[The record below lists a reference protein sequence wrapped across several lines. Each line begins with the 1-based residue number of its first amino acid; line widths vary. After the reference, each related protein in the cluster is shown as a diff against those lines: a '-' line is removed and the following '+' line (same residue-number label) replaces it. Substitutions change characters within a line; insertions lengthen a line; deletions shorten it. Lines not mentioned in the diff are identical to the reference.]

1 MAKFNVGSFFK
12 NAIKGAAQQYNA
24 NVAFERKRQAEEEA
38 GIAASKR
45 DFENRRKLIMEE
57 QKWKAHFNASVPK
70 KDDKK
75 YAAMFNVLN
84 PKYNTD
90 LFNQKVQTAGF
101 GEFFKDGKIRIP
113 RGANYESA
121 NDQQKREDTFT
132 QMSTVMNPKFL
143 QLFNDDPAL
152 TNTIIT
158 SLADAWQNNLI
169 LEEDKNANGKKV
181 WTFKKSQW
189 DYLSGIPELA
199 EIVAQRVGT
208 KVKELDKYIKESGD
222 YSDGNATMYEFTK
235 ERFAFGTND
244 FFRNI
249 GPDGKKLFN
258 EQQVGILKRIAP
270 RTPGI
275 DVSKPI
281 KISSVANELNDF
293 AKAQGT
299 VEDKNKQVVQKV
311 TAGEIIDAIA
321 VAMPILQDVDD
332 PRDINNSEKTDALKR
347 KLKKLGF
354 NHYLYNDPQVML
366 KVISNA
372 LPASFR
378 YQQNLQFSA
387 NGQIDLKQRGILKEF
402 VGGSSPRASMN
413 IKQRSATDL
422 QNDAASV
429 MFLIDNEAETGAAA
443 SIPRNVVAF
452 GNVVQ
457 SLMGSAV
464 KAFGGDGRIV
474 SKFGDLFSQHQE
486 EYNAAINSPD
496 DSGKEQRIKNALLKF
511 YATRMTFRLAAD
523 IQNTGGTQAGPRISD
538 DDVARIQEG
547 LQLLFLADDVALREI
562 AEAIHADAEKK
573 KVIYQAY
580 MSSDIKEVATAH
592 IMQNMQG
599 GDIVDTVFKIS
610 RKYKDKLK
618 GSKFGNKEGLVIRG
632 FGSVTSIEPVKIDGQ
647 GDGKKEDSD
656 KKGKPRIDL

>member
-1 MAKFNVGSFFK
+1 MGLNVGSFFK

-24 NVAFERKRQAEEEA
+24 NVAFERKRQADEEA
-38 GIAASKR
+38 GIKASER
-45 DFENRRKLIMEE
+45 DFENRRKLIKEE
-57 QKWKAHFNASVPK
+57 QKWKAYYNTSVPK

-84 PKYNTD
+84 PKYNTN
-90 LFNQKVQTAGF
+90 LFNQKVQAAGF
-101 GEFFKDGKIRIP
+101 GEFFKDGKIYIP

-132 QMSTVMNPKFL
+132 QMSTVMSPQFLKF
-143 QLFNDDPAL
+143 FDDDPAL
-152 TNTIIT
+152 KNTIIT

-189 DYLSGIPELA
+189 NYLSSIPELA
-199 EIVAQRVGT
+199 ETVAQRVGT

-244 FFRNI
+244 FFRNV

-258 EQQVGILKRIAP
+258 EQQVSILKRIAP

-281 KISSVANELNDF
+281 RISSVANELNDF

-299 VEDKNKQVVQKV
+299 IEDKNKQVVQKV

-332 PRDINNSEKTDALKR
+332 PRDINNLRKTDALKR
-347 KLKKLGF
+347 KLKQLGF

-402 VGGSSPRASMN
+402 VGGSSPRASMS
-413 IKQRSATDL
+413 IKQRSANDL

-429 MFLIDNEAETGAAA
+429 MFLIDGGGETGAAA

-457 SLMGSAV
+457 SLMGTAV
-464 KAFGGDGRIV
+464 RAFGGDGRII
-474 SKFGDLFSQHQE
+474 SKFGDLFASHQK
-486 EYNAAINSPD
+486 EYNEAQQ
-496 DSGKEQRIKNALLKF
+496 SGDEQRIKNALLKF

-562 AEAIHADAEKK
+562 AEAIYDDAEKK

-599 GDIVDTVFKIS
+599 GDIVDTVFNIS

-618 GSKFGNKEGLVIRG
+618 GSKFGNKDGLYIKG

-647 GDGKKEDSD
+647 DDNEKKDGNKKD
-656 KKGKPRIDL
+656 KPRIDL

>member
-1 MAKFNVGSFFK
+1 MGLSVGSFFK

-24 NVAFERKRQAEEEA
+24 NIAFERKKQAEEEA

-45 DFENRRKLIMEE
+45 DLENRRQLIKEE
-57 QKWKAHFNASVPK
+57 QKWKAYYASLVPK
-70 KDDKK
+70 KDDTKN
-75 YAAMFNVLN
+75 AAMFNVLN
-84 PKYNTD
+84 PKYNTS
-90 LFNQKVQTAGF
+90 LFNQKIQAAGY
-101 GEFFKDGKIRIP
+101 GNFFKNGKIVIP

-132 QMSTVMNPKFL
+132 QMSTVMSPQFLKF
-143 QLFNDDPAL
+143 FDDDPAL
-152 TNTIIT
+152 KNTMIT

-189 DYLSGIPELA
+189 DYLSSIPELA

-244 FFRNI
+244 FFRNV

-258 EQQVGILKRIAP
+258 EQQVSILKRIAP

-299 VEDKNKQVVQKV
+299 IVDKNKQEVQKI

-332 PRDINNSEKTDALKR
+332 PRDINNLRKTDALKR
-347 KLKKLGF
+347 KLKQLGF
-354 NHYLYNDPQVML
+354 NHHLYNDPQVML

-429 MFLIDNEAETGAAA
+429 MFLIDGGGETGAAA

-464 KAFGGDGRIV
+464 RAFGGDSRII
-474 SKFGDLFSQHQE
+474 SKFGDLFADHQR
-486 EYNAAINSPD
+486 EYNEAQQ
-496 DSGKEQRIKNALLKF
+496 SGDEQRIKNALLKF

-562 AEAIHADAEKK
+562 AEAIHDDAEKK

-599 GDIVDTVFKIS
+599 GDIIDTVFNIS

-618 GSKFGNKEGLVIRG
+618 DSKFGNKEGLVIRG
-632 FGSVTSIEPVKIDGQ
+632 LGSVTSIEPVKIDGQ
-647 GDGKKEDSD
+647 DDGKKEDSD